1 MILVVN
7 VIAGRFLDAGKSYAG
22 SVLPLLLG
30 IAFIALLASAF
41 QMRLLCAMR
50 RCAGEAA
57 DEDEGRQQQG
67 PSAQYPALLGAL
79 RPATGE
85 TSGSSGHGDEESGC

>member
-7 VIAGRFLDAGKSYAG
+7 VIAGRFLDAGKSYSG

-30 IAFIALLASAF
+30 IAFIALVASAL

-50 RCAGEAA
+50 RRAGEAA
-57 DEDEGRQQQG
+57 DEDEGWQQQG
-67 PSAQYPALLGAL
+67 PSAQYPALLGAP
-79 RPATGE
+79 RPATVE
-85 TSGSSGHGDEESGC
+85 TSGSSGHGDEESG